1 MLTVIAYDIADDRRR
16 QRVST
21 FLEDHGWRVNYSVF
35 ECDLNAREFDQLRGQ
50 LARLVNPRQDR
61 VLFYRLCEGCRPRKV
76 VLGQT
81 SEDEASTPGVRF
93 I

>member
-16 QRVST
+16 HRVST

-35 ECDLNAREFDQLRGQ
+35 ECDLNPREFDQVQ
-50 LARLVNPRQDR
+50 THLARLINPREDR
-61 VLFYRLCEGCRPRKV
+61 VLFYQLCEGCRPRKA

-81 SEDEASTPGVRF
+81 SEDETSTPGVRF